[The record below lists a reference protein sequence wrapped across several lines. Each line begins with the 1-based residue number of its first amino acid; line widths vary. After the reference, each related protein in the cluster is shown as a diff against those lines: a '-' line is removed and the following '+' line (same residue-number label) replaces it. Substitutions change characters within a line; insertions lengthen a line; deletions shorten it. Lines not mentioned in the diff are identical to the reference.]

1 MYRQGD
7 VLLVPVG
14 AIPAGARKGRRDRGR
29 IVLAYGERTG
39 HAHAIESKAVALLQ
53 RRGDRFVR
61 VPAEGAALR
70 HEEHG
75 PIDLAPGSYRVVVQR
90 EYTPERV
97 VRVAD

>member
-7 VLLVPVG
+7 VLLVPVKSV
-14 AIPAGARKGRRDRGR
+14 PAKARKGRRDRGR

-39 HAHAIESKAVALLQ
+39 HAHAIESMAVDLLE
-53 RRGDRFVR
+53 RRSDRFIR
-61 VPAEGAALR
+61 IPEEGATLR

-75 PIDLAPGSYRVVVQR
+75 PIELAPGSYRVVLQR